1 MYTLI
6 NVKIHQISIA
16 QFYLVSGTAIGPLI
30 PNQWR
35 RRPTATVTTLARPDT
50 AGHHTFTEIVTFRRL
65 RSQVFSSRHGQME
78 RGYKLTSTQL
88 STIKEC
94 V

>member
-16 QFYLVSGTAIGPLI
+16 QFYLVSGTAIRPLI

-35 RRPTATVTTLARPDT
+35 RRPTATTLARPDT
-50 AGHHTFTEIVTFRRL
+50 AGHHHTFTGIVTFRRL

>member
-16 QFYLVSGTAIGPLI
+16 QFYLVSGTAIRPLI

-35 RRPTATVTTLARPDT
+35 RRPTATATTLARPDT
-50 AGHHTFTEIVTFRRL
+50 AGHHTFTGIITFRRL
-65 RSQVFSSRHGQME
+65 KPQVFSSQHGQIKRWYE
-78 RGYKLTSTQL
+78 LTGRQ
-88 STIKEC
+88 
-94 V
+94 

>member
-16 QFYLVSGTAIGPLI
+16 QFYLVSGTAIGALI

-35 RRPTATVTTLARPDT
+35 RRPTATTLARPDT

-65 RSQVFSSRHGQME
+65 RSQVFSSWHGD
-78 RGYKLTSTQL
+78 RWNAAKN
-88 STIKEC
+88 
-94 V
+94 